1 MSEGHSDER
10 QEEGGAIRS
19 EPEPPPAADPARPR
33 VGPQGGPRGALL
45 LLALLLV
52 LIVAGVA
59 LSPFWAPTMALILPW
74 GESPNAASDE
84 YAALAAR
91 VAVIEKRP
99 GMPNFETDAVKSAVG
114 TLGHRVDQLDEAA
127 SNGNRRIE
135 ESVAA
140 VKTGLQQLDQRLGA
154 IEAQS
159 AARTSSEAADRQN
172 IEQEL
177 SRLGVTTADLA
188 RRLPALERELQ
199 SRGGADRTDAVL
211 ALLLLQMREAVE
223 QARPFP
229 AEYEVFTTFA
239 RDSDLTTAAEP
250 LAEAARNGVASRAVL
265 TKRLAELA
273 GQVATAAEPPGD
285 SDWGE
290 QALARLR
297 GLVTIRRIAG
307 SAQTGPE
314 AAVSAGQAALARGDL
329 AGAIAALD
337 PLAGANGEAARPWLR
352 MARERLAVETAL
364 DRLQKLLTVRLDSTR
379 AAPAS
384 APPNAPREPSE
395 KARSP
400 S

>member
-1 MSEGHSDER
+1 MSEGHNEEHH
-10 QEEGGAIRS
+10 EEGAAVRS
-19 EPEPPPAADPARPR
+19 EPEPPPAVDPARPR
-33 VGPQGGPRGALL
+33 VGPQGGPQGALL

-74 GESPNAASDE
+74 GESPTAAPDE

-91 VAVIEKRP
+91 VAAIEKRP
-99 GMPNFETDAVKSAVG
+99 GMPNVEIDAIKSAVG
-114 TLGHRVDQLDEAA
+114 MLGHRVDQLEAT
-127 SNGNRRIE
+127 SNGDRRIE

-140 VKTGLQQLDQRLGA
+140 VKTGLQQLDRRLGA

-188 RRLPALERELQ
+188 RRLPALEREVQ

-211 ALLLLQMREAVE
+211 TLLLLQMREAVE
-223 QARPFP
+223 QARPFS

-239 RDSDLTTAAEP
+239 RDPDLTTAAEP
-250 LAEAARNGVASRAVL
+250 LAEAARSGVASRAVL

-273 GQVATAAEPPGD
+273 GQVVTAAEPPGD

-364 DRLQKLLTVRLDSTR
+364 DHLQKLLTVRLDRTR

-395 KARSP
+395 KVRSP